1 MKSLAS
7 KAFKN
12 CVTSVCKEYFPLC
25 QASSVAKITCDTC
38 AYRWNW
44 KTCAVAL
51 LALHAL
57 NSFLLQWCFS
67 LDPVDVPKVVCC
79 DSERACIEG
88 KTDRCQISTCVIK
101 LCFPGNIMAFTPWLL
116 FFFPPLAKCN
126 WTVLRGSET
135 LVPRRKEKRL
145 CLWSLSDHTG
155 QIYQHVCSFRW
166 A

>member
-12 CVTSVCKEYFPLC
+12 CVTSVCKEYSPLC

-44 KTCAVAL
+44 KACAVAL

-116 FFFPPLAKCN
+116 FFFPP
-126 WTVLRGSET
+126 VSEMQLNGFAGKWDACATQKGEKT
-135 LVPRRKEKRL
+135 LSLKPIWSHWANL
-145 CLWSLSDHTG
+145 STCL
-155 QIYQHVCSFRW
+155 QF
-166 A
+166 